1 MKNFILL
8 FSSLL
13 LMYSCSQNKMAYVD
27 VGHILKEYER
37 MNAFNEEME
46 DETVQLRKEIESL
59 IEPYQADVEEY
70 YKNVGR
76 MSETQKSATE
86 LALQEAQKAINE
98 QQDKFM
104 QQLEDQRLKGLEDLN
119 GEIAVFV
126 EDYAKS
132 KGLQIVFG
140 TLGTQTV
147 VYGSDKLNITE
158 EVLSELNKLYVN
170 K

>member
-59 IEPYQADVEEY
+59 IEPYKADVEEY

-104 QQLEDQRLKGLEDLN
+104 QQLEDHKLEGLEAINL
-119 GEIAVFV
+119 EIAVFV

-132 KGLQIVFG
+132 KNLQIVFG
-140 TLGTQTV
+140 TLGTETV
-147 VYGSDKLNITE
+147 IYGSDKMDITE
-158 EVLSELNKLYVN
+158 EVLTELNRLYGEE
-170 K
+170 